1 MRKCKYLLSSI
12 LDDFVTITKV
22 KQHCNMHNIGYPVRR
37 DQSATRS
44 MTSQHCFGID
54 FLYMGVLMSVP
65 V

>member
-1 MRKCKYLLSSI
+1 M
-12 LDDFVTITKV
+12 LDDFTTIPEV
-22 KQHCNMHNIGYPVRR
+22 KKHCNMRNIGYPVRR

>member
-1 MRKCKYLLSSI
+1 MCNCKYLLSSL
-12 LDDFVTITKV
+12 LDNFISIEEV
-22 KQHCNMHNIGYPVRR
+22 KQPCNMHNIGYPVRC

-44 MTSQHCFGID
+44 MTSQHCFSID